1 MIKKL
6 AKSLRQYKKPAILTP
21 IIIAVEVMLEVA
33 IPFTTSFLIDLGIK
47 QGDMGEILK
56 YGGILVA
63 LALTSLTLG
72 IIAGRLSAIASAGFA
87 KNLRRDM
94 FHKVQQYSFSNIDK
108 FSTPSIVTR
117 LTTDVS
123 NIQNSFQMMI
133 RIMVRSPLMIA
144 FSLVMAF
151 RINAQLSLIFLFTL
165 PFLGTGLYIIMKKA
179 HPIFKRA
186 FRVYDKLNR
195 VVQENLRGIRVVK
208 SYVREDYEE
217 KKFKEV
223 SGQMFKDFS
232 AAEKIIALNGPLM
245 QFCTYAGIIL
255 ISWFGAKLIVARSM
269 TEGQLVSL
277 ISYSM
282 QLLISLMMLSMVFV
296 MFTISR
302 ASAERAVE
310 ILDEVPDITNPESPV
325 YEVKSGDIEFEDV
338 SFRYAAGSGNFAL
351 EDVNLKINSGETVGI
366 IGGTG
371 SSKTTLLQLIPR
383 LYDATRGRVLV
394 GGRDVKEY
402 DLKALRDAVA
412 IVLQKNVLFSGTI
425 RENLRWGNE
434 NATEKEMTEACKL
447 AQAHG
452 FISSFPDGY
461 DTRLEQ
467 GGTNLSGG
475 QRQRLCIARALLK
488 NPEILILDD
497 STSAVDTKT
506 DALIRQGMRNYLPG
520 VTKLIV
526 AQRISSVMDADKI
539 VIMEGGTIA
548 AVGTHEQLLAEN
560 EIYRE
565 IFHSQQK
572 AGVLNEA

>member
-1 MIKKL
+1 MIRKL
-6 AKSLRQYKKPAILTP
+6 AKSLREYKKPSILTP
-21 IIIAVEVMLEVA
+21 LIIAVEVLLEVA
-33 IPFTTSFLIDLGIK
+33 IPFTVSFLIDFGVK
-47 QGDMGEILK
+47 QGNMGEILK
-56 YGGILVA
+56 YGAILVT
-63 LALTSLTLG
+63 LALCSLTLG
-72 IIAGRLSAIASAGFA
+72 ILAGRFSAIASAGFA

-94 FHKVQQYSFSNIDK
+94 FYKVQQFSFYNIDK
-108 FSTPSIVTR
+108 FSSASIVTR

-133 RIMVRSPLMIA
+133 RLMVRSPLMIA

-151 RINAQLSLIFLFTL
+151 RINAQLSLIFLFTV
-165 PFLGTGLYIIMKKA
+165 PVLGVGLYLIMTKA

-208 SYVREDYEE
+208 SYVREDFEE
-217 KKFKEV
+217 KKFRDV

-232 AAEKIIALNGPLM
+232 KAETIIAFNGPLM
-245 QFCTYAGIIL
+245 QFVAYAGIIL
-255 ISWFGAKLIVARSM
+255 ISWFGAKLIVGGSM
-269 TEGQLVSL
+269 SEGQLVSL

-282 QLLISLMMLSMVFV
+282 QILISLIMLSMVFV
-296 MFTISR
+296 MMTISR

-310 ILDEVPDITNPESPV
+310 LLDEVPDIADPSNPAYDVP
-325 YEVKSGDIEFEDV
+325 SGDIEFEDV
-338 SFRYAAGSGNFAL
+338 NFSYAKEYGNFCLAG
-351 EDVNLKINSGETVGI
+351 VNLKINSGETVGI

-383 LYDATRGRVLV
+383 LYDATQGRVLV
-394 GGRDVKEY
+394 GGRDVREY
-402 DLKALRDAVA
+402 DIKALRDAVA

-425 RENLRWGNE
+425 KDNLRWGKE
-434 NATEKEMTEACKL
+434 DATLEEMKEACRL
-447 AQAHG
+447 AQAHD

-461 DTRLEQ
+461 DTYIEQ

-488 NPEILILDD
+488 NPKILILDD

-506 DALIRQGMRNYLPG
+506 DALIRQAFKNYLPG

-539 VIMEGGTIA
+539 VIMEGGAVA
-548 AVGTHEQLLAEN
+548 AVGTHEQLLSEN
-560 EIYRE
+560 EIYRD
-565 IFHSQQK
+565 IYHSQQQ
-572 AGVLNEA
+572 GGTLNEN

>member
-1 MIKKL
+1 
-6 AKSLRQYKKPAILTP
+6 
-21 IIIAVEVMLEVA
+21 MLEVA
-33 IPFTTSFLIDLGIK
+33 IPFTVSYLIDLGIK
-47 QGDMGEILK
+47 LGDMGQILK

-63 LALTSLTLG
+63 LALASLALG
-72 IIAGRLSAIASAGFA
+72 ILAGRLSAIASAGFA

-94 FHKVQQYSFSNIDK
+94 YYKVQQYSFSNIDK
-108 FSTPSIVTR
+108 FSTASIVTR
-117 LTTDVS
+117 LTTDVT

-133 RIMVRSPLMIA
+133 RLMVRSPLMIA
-144 FSLVMAF
+144 FSLIMVF
-151 RINAQLSLIFLFTL
+151 RINAQISLIFLFTV
-165 PFLGTGLYIIMKKA
+165 PFLGAGLYLVMTKA

-186 FRVYDKLNR
+186 FRIYDKLNR

-232 AAEKIIALNGPLM
+232 AAERTVALTGPLM
-245 QFCTYAGIIL
+245 QFSTYAGIVL
-255 ISWFGAKLIVARSM
+255 ISWFGAKLIVARTM

-296 MFTISR
+296 TLTISR

-310 ILDEVPDITNPESPV
+310 ILDEAPDITNSENPV
-325 YEVKSGDIEFEDV
+325 REVKSGDIKFEDV
-338 SFRYAAGSGNFAL
+338 SFSYAGNWGNFAL
-351 EDVNLKINSGETVGI
+351 KDINLKIKSGETVGI

-383 LYDATRGRVLV
+383 LYDATRGKVLV
-394 GGRDVKEY
+394 GGRDVREY
-402 DLKALRDAVA
+402 DLKALRDSVA

-425 RENLRWGNE
+425 KENLRWGNE
-434 NATEKEMTEACKL
+434 HATEEEMVQACRL
-447 AQAHG
+447 AQAHD
-452 FISSFPDGY
+452 FIVSFSDGY
-461 DTRLEQ
+461 DTYVEQ

-488 NPEILILDD
+488 RPKILILDD

-506 DALIRQGMRNYLPG
+506 DALIRQGFKNYLPG
-520 VTKLIV
+520 VTKLV
-526 AQRISSVMDADKI
+526 VTQRISSITDADKI

-548 AVGTHEQLLAEN
+548 AMGTHEQLLNEN
-560 EIYRE
+560 EIYRD
-565 IFHSQQK
+565 IYHSQQK
-572 AGVLNEA
+572 GGVLNEA

>member
-1 MIKKL
+1 MIRKL
-6 AKSLRQYKKPAILTP
+6 AKSLREYKKPAVLTP
-21 IIIAVEVMLEVA
+21 IIIAIEVMLEVA
-33 IPFTTSFLIDLGIK
+33 IPFTVSYLIDLGIK
-47 QGDMGEILK
+47 LGDMGQILK

-63 LALTSLTLG
+63 LALASLALG
-72 IIAGRLSAIASAGFA
+72 ILAGRLSAIASAGFA

-94 FHKVQQYSFSNIDK
+94 YYKVQQYSFSNIDK
-108 FSTPSIVTR
+108 FSTASIVTR
-117 LTTDVS
+117 LTTDVT

-133 RIMVRSPLMIA
+133 RLMVRSPLMIA
-144 FSLVMAF
+144 FSLIMVF
-151 RINAQLSLIFLFTL
+151 RINAQLSLIFLFTV
-165 PFLGTGLYIIMKKA
+165 PFLGAGLYLVMTKA

-186 FRVYDKLNR
+186 FRIYDKLNR

-223 SGQMFKDFS
+223 SGQMFKDLS
-232 AAEKIIALNGPLM
+232 AAERTVALTGPLM
-245 QFCTYAGIIL
+245 QFSTYAGIVL
-255 ISWFGAKLIVARSM
+255 ISWFGAKLIVARTM

-296 MFTISR
+296 TLTISR

-310 ILDEVPDITNPESPV
+310 ILDEAPDITNSENPV
-325 YEVKSGDIEFEDV
+325 REVKSGDIKFEDV
-338 SFRYAAGSGNFAL
+338 SFSYAGNWGNFAL
-351 EDVNLKINSGETVGI
+351 KDINLKIKSGETVGI

-383 LYDATRGRVLV
+383 LYDATRGKVLV
-394 GGRDVKEY
+394 GGRDVREY
-402 DLKALRDAVA
+402 DLKALRDSVA

-425 RENLRWGNE
+425 KENLRWGNE
-434 NATEKEMTEACKL
+434 HATEEEMVQACRL
-447 AQAHG
+447 AQAHD
-452 FISSFPDGY
+452 FIVSFSDGY
-461 DTRLEQ
+461 DTYVEQ

-488 NPEILILDD
+488 RPKILILDD

-506 DALIRQGMRNYLPG
+506 DAQIRQGFKNYLPG
-520 VTKLIV
+520 VTKLV
-526 AQRISSVMDADKI
+526 VTQRISSITDADKI

-548 AVGTHEQLLAEN
+548 AMGTHEQLLNEN
-560 EIYRE
+560 EIYRD
-565 IFHSQQK
+565 IYHSQQK
-572 AGVLNEA
+572 GGVLNEA

>member
-1 MIKKL
+1 MIRKL
-6 AKSLRQYKKPAILTP
+6 AKSLREYKKPAVLTP
-21 IIIAVEVMLEVA
+21 IIIAIEVMLEVA
-33 IPFTTSFLIDLGIK
+33 IPFTVSYLIDLGIK
-47 QGDMGEILK
+47 LGDMGQILK

-63 LALTSLTLG
+63 LALASLALG
-72 IIAGRLSAIASAGFA
+72 ILAGRLSAIASAGFA

-94 FHKVQQYSFSNIDK
+94 YYKVQQYSFSNIDK
-108 FSTPSIVTR
+108 FSTASIVTR
-117 LTTDVS
+117 LTTDVT

-133 RIMVRSPLMIA
+133 RLMVRSPLMIA
-144 FSLVMAF
+144 FSLIMVF
-151 RINAQLSLIFLFTL
+151 RINAQISLIFLFTV
-165 PFLGTGLYIIMKKA
+165 PFLGAGLYLVMTKA

-186 FRVYDKLNR
+186 FRIYDKLNR

-232 AAEKIIALNGPLM
+232 AAERTVALTGPLM
-245 QFCTYAGIIL
+245 QFSTYAGIVL
-255 ISWFGAKLIVARSM
+255 ISWFGAKLIVARTM

-296 MFTISR
+296 TLTISR

-310 ILDEVPDITNPESPV
+310 ILDEAPDITNSENPV
-325 YEVKSGDIEFEDV
+325 REVKSGDIKFEDV
-338 SFRYAAGSGNFAL
+338 SFSYAGNWGNFAL
-351 EDVNLKINSGETVGI
+351 KDINLKIKSGETVGI

-383 LYDATRGRVLV
+383 LYDATRGKVLV
-394 GGRDVKEY
+394 GGRDVREY
-402 DLKALRDAVA
+402 DLKALRDSVA

-425 RENLRWGNE
+425 KENLRWGNE
-434 NATEKEMTEACKL
+434 HATEEEMVQACRL
-447 AQAHG
+447 AQAHD
-452 FISSFPDGY
+452 FIVSFSDGY
-461 DTRLEQ
+461 DTYVEQ

-488 NPEILILDD
+488 RPKILILDD

-506 DALIRQGMRNYLPG
+506 DALIRQGFKNYLPG
-520 VTKLIV
+520 VTKLV
-526 AQRISSVMDADKI
+526 VTQRISSITDADKI

-548 AVGTHEQLLAEN
+548 AMGTHEQLLNEN
-560 EIYRE
+560 EIYRD
-565 IFHSQQK
+565 IYHSQQK
-572 AGVLNEA
+572 GGVLNEA

>member
-1 MIKKL
+1 MIRKL
-6 AKSLRQYKKPAILTP
+6 AKSLREYKKPAVLTP
-21 IIIAVEVMLEVA
+21 IIIAIEVMLEVA
-33 IPFTTSFLIDLGIK
+33 IPFTVSYLIDLGIK
-47 QGDMGEILK
+47 LGDMGQILK

-63 LALTSLTLG
+63 LALASLALG
-72 IIAGRLSAIASAGFA
+72 ILAGRLSAIASAGFA

-94 FHKVQQYSFSNIDK
+94 YYKVQQYSFSNIDK
-108 FSTPSIVTR
+108 FSTASIVTR
-117 LTTDVS
+117 LTTDVT

-133 RIMVRSPLMIA
+133 RLMVRSPLMIA
-144 FSLVMAF
+144 FSLIMVF
-151 RINAQLSLIFLFTL
+151 RINAQISLIFLFTV
-165 PFLGTGLYIIMKKA
+165 PFLGAGLYLVMTKA

-186 FRVYDKLNR
+186 FRIYDKLNR

-232 AAEKIIALNGPLM
+232 AAERTVALTGPLM
-245 QFCTYAGIIL
+245 QFSTYAGIVL
-255 ISWFGAKLIVARSM
+255 ISWFGAKLIVARTM

-296 MFTISR
+296 TLTISR

-310 ILDEVPDITNPESPV
+310 ILDEAPDITNSENPV
-325 YEVKSGDIEFEDV
+325 REVKSGDIKFEDV
-338 SFRYAAGSGNFAL
+338 SFSYAGNWGNFAL
-351 EDVNLKINSGETVGI
+351 KDINLKIKSGETVGI

-383 LYDATRGRVLV
+383 LYDATRGKVLV
-394 GGRDVKEY
+394 GGRDVREY
-402 DLKALRDAVA
+402 DLKALRDSVA

-425 RENLRWGNE
+425 KENLRWGNE
-434 NATEKEMTEACKL
+434 HATEEEMVQACRL
-447 AQAHG
+447 AQAHD
-452 FISSFPDGY
+452 FIVSFSDGY
-461 DTRLEQ
+461 DTYVEQ

-488 NPEILILDD
+488 RPKILILDD

-506 DALIRQGMRNYLPG
+506 DAQIRQGFKNYLPG
-520 VTKLIV
+520 VTKLV
-526 AQRISSVMDADKI
+526 VTQRISSITDADKI

-548 AVGTHEQLLAEN
+548 AMGTHEQLLNEN
-560 EIYRE
+560 EIYRD
-565 IFHSQQK
+565 IYHSQQK
-572 AGVLNEA
+572 GGVLNEA

>member
-108 FSTPSIVTR
+108 FSTASIVTR

-133 RIMVRSPLMIA
+133 RLMVRSPLMIA

-151 RINAQLSLIFLFTL
+151 RINAQLSLVFLFTV

-488 NPEILILDD
+488 NPKILILDD

>member
-108 FSTPSIVTR
+108 FSTASIVTR

-133 RIMVRSPLMIA
+133 RLMVRSPLMIA

-488 NPEILILDD
+488 NPKILILDD

>member
-1 MIKKL
+1 MIRKL
-6 AKSLRQYKKPAILTP
+6 AKSLREYKKPAVLTP
-21 IIIAVEVMLEVA
+21 IIIAIEVMLEVA
-33 IPFTTSFLIDLGIK
+33 IPFTVSYLIDLGIK
-47 QGDMGEILK
+47 LGDMGQILK

-63 LALTSLTLG
+63 LALASLALG
-72 IIAGRLSAIASAGFA
+72 ILAGRLSAIASAGFA

-94 FHKVQQYSFSNIDK
+94 YYKVQQYSFSNIDK
-108 FSTPSIVTR
+108 FSTASIVTR
-117 LTTDVS
+117 LTTDVT

-133 RIMVRSPLMIA
+133 RLMVRSPLMIA
-144 FSLVMAF
+144 FSLIMVF
-151 RINAQLSLIFLFTL
+151 RINAQISLIFLFTV
-165 PFLGTGLYIIMKKA
+165 PFLGAGLYLVMTKA

-186 FRVYDKLNR
+186 FRIYDKLNR

-232 AAEKIIALNGPLM
+232 AAERTVALTGPLM
-245 QFCTYAGIIL
+245 QFSTYAGIVL
-255 ISWFGAKLIVARSM
+255 ISWFGAKLIVARTM

-296 MFTISR
+296 TLTISR

-310 ILDEVPDITNPESPV
+310 ILDEAPDITNSENPV
-325 YEVKSGDIEFEDV
+325 REVKSGDIKFEDV
-338 SFRYAAGSGNFAL
+338 SFSYAGNWGNFAL
-351 EDVNLKINSGETVGI
+351 KDINLKIKSGETVGI

-383 LYDATRGRVLV
+383 LYDATRGKVLV
-394 GGRDVKEY
+394 GGRDVREY

-425 RENLRWGNE
+425 KENLRWGNE
-434 NATEKEMTEACKL
+434 HATEEEMVQACRL
-447 AQAHG
+447 AQAHD
-452 FISSFPDGY
+452 FIVSFPDGY
-461 DTRLEQ
+461 DTYVEQ

-488 NPEILILDD
+488 RPKILILDD

-506 DALIRQGMRNYLPG
+506 DALIRQGFKNYLPG
-520 VTKLIV
+520 VTKLV
-526 AQRISSVMDADKI
+526 VTQRISSITDADKI

-548 AVGTHEQLLAEN
+548 AMGTHEQLLNEN
-560 EIYRE
+560 EIYRD
-565 IFHSQQK
+565 IYHSQQK
-572 AGVLNEA
+572 GGVLNEA

>member
-108 FSTPSIVTR
+108 FSTASIVTR

-488 NPEILILDD
+488 NPKILILDD

>member
-1 MIKKL
+1 MIRKL
-6 AKSLRQYKKPAILTP
+6 AKSLREYKKPAVLTP
-21 IIIAVEVMLEVA
+21 IIIAIEVMLEVA
-33 IPFTTSFLIDLGIK
+33 IPFTVSYLIDLGIK
-47 QGDMGEILK
+47 LGNMGQILK

-63 LALTSLTLG
+63 LALASLALG
-72 IIAGRLSAIASAGFA
+72 ILAGRLSAIASAGFA

-94 FHKVQQYSFSNIDK
+94 YYKVQQYSFSNIDK
-108 FSTPSIVTR
+108 FSTASIVTR
-117 LTTDVS
+117 LTTDVT

-133 RIMVRSPLMIA
+133 RLMVRSPLMIA
-144 FSLVMAF
+144 FSLIMVF
-151 RINAQLSLIFLFTL
+151 RINAQLSLIFLFTV
-165 PFLGTGLYIIMKKA
+165 PFLGAGLYLVMTKA

-186 FRVYDKLNR
+186 FRIYDKLNR

-232 AAEKIIALNGPLM
+232 AAERTVALTGPLM
-245 QFCTYAGIIL
+245 QFSTYAGIVL
-255 ISWFGAKLIVARSM
+255 ISWFGAKLIVARTM

-296 MFTISR
+296 TLTISR

-310 ILDEVPDITNPESPV
+310 ILDEAPDITNSENPV
-325 YEVKSGDIEFEDV
+325 REVKSGDIKFEDV
-338 SFRYAAGSGNFAL
+338 SFSYAGNWGNFAL
-351 EDVNLKINSGETVGI
+351 KDINLKIKSGETVGI

-383 LYDATRGRVLV
+383 LYDATRGKVLV
-394 GGRDVKEY
+394 GGRDVREY
-402 DLKALRDAVA
+402 DLKALRDSVA

-425 RENLRWGNE
+425 KENLRWGNE
-434 NATEKEMTEACKL
+434 HATEEEMVQACRL
-447 AQAHG
+447 AQAHD
-452 FISSFPDGY
+452 FIVSFSDGY
-461 DTRLEQ
+461 DTYVEQ

-488 NPEILILDD
+488 RPKILILDD

-506 DALIRQGMRNYLPG
+506 DALIRQGFKNYLPG
-520 VTKLIV
+520 VTKLV
-526 AQRISSVMDADKI
+526 VTQRISSITDADKI

-548 AVGTHEQLLAEN
+548 AMGTHEQLLNEN
-560 EIYRE
+560 EIYRD
-565 IFHSQQK
+565 IYHSQQK
-572 AGVLNEA
+572 GGVLNEA

>member
-1 MIKKL
+1 MIRKL
-6 AKSLRQYKKPAILTP
+6 AKSLREYKKPAVLTP
-21 IIIAVEVMLEVA
+21 IIIAIEVMLEVA
-33 IPFTTSFLIDLGIK
+33 IPFTVSYLIDLGIK
-47 QGDMGEILK
+47 LGDMGQILK

-63 LALTSLTLG
+63 LALASLALG
-72 IIAGRLSAIASAGFA
+72 ILAGRLSAIASAGFA

-94 FHKVQQYSFSNIDK
+94 YYKVQQYSFSNIDK
-108 FSTPSIVTR
+108 FSTASIVTR
-117 LTTDVS
+117 LTTDVT

-133 RIMVRSPLMIA
+133 RLMVRSPLMIA
-144 FSLVMAF
+144 FSLIMVF
-151 RINAQLSLIFLFTL
+151 RINAQLSLIFLFTV
-165 PFLGTGLYIIMKKA
+165 PFLGAGLYLVMTKA

-186 FRVYDKLNR
+186 FRIYDKLNR

-232 AAEKIIALNGPLM
+232 AAERTVALTGPLM
-245 QFCTYAGIIL
+245 QFSTYAGIVL
-255 ISWFGAKLIVARSM
+255 ISWFGAKLIVARTM

-296 MFTISR
+296 TLTISR

-310 ILDEVPDITNPESPV
+310 ILDEAPDITNSENPV
-325 YEVKSGDIEFEDV
+325 REVKSGDIKFEDV
-338 SFRYAAGSGNFAL
+338 SFSYAGNWGNFAL
-351 EDVNLKINSGETVGI
+351 KDINLKIKSGETVGI

-383 LYDATRGRVLV
+383 LYDATRGKVLV
-394 GGRDVKEY
+394 GGRDVREY
-402 DLKALRDAVA
+402 DLKALRDSVA

-425 RENLRWGNE
+425 KENLRWGNE
-434 NATEKEMTEACKL
+434 HATEEEMVQACRL
-447 AQAHG
+447 AQAHD
-452 FISSFPDGY
+452 FIVSFSDGY
-461 DTRLEQ
+461 DTYVEQ

-488 NPEILILDD
+488 RPKILILDD

-506 DALIRQGMRNYLPG
+506 DALIRQGFKNYLPG
-520 VTKLIV
+520 VTKLV
-526 AQRISSVMDADKI
+526 VTQRISSITDADKI

-548 AVGTHEQLLAEN
+548 AMGTHEQLLNEN
-560 EIYRE
+560 EIYRD
-565 IFHSQQK
+565 IYHSQQK
-572 AGVLNEA
+572 GGVLNEA

>member
-1 MIKKL
+1 MIRKL
-6 AKSLRQYKKPAILTP
+6 AKSLREYKKPAVLTP
-21 IIIAVEVMLEVA
+21 IIIAIEVMLEVA
-33 IPFTTSFLIDLGIK
+33 IPFTVSYLIDLGIK
-47 QGDMGEILK
+47 LGDMGQILK

-63 LALTSLTLG
+63 LALASLALG
-72 IIAGRLSAIASAGFA
+72 ILAGRLSAIASAGFA

-94 FHKVQQYSFSNIDK
+94 YYKVQQYSFSNIDK
-108 FSTPSIVTR
+108 FSTASIVTR
-117 LTTDVS
+117 LTTDVT

-133 RIMVRSPLMIA
+133 RLMVRSPLMIA
-144 FSLVMAF
+144 FSLIMVF
-151 RINAQLSLIFLFTL
+151 RINAQISLIFLFTV
-165 PFLGTGLYIIMKKA
+165 PFLGAGLYLVMTKA

-186 FRVYDKLNR
+186 FRIYDKLNR
-195 VVQENLRGIRVVK
+195 VVQENLRGIRVIK

-232 AAEKIIALNGPLM
+232 AAERTVALTGPLM
-245 QFCTYAGIIL
+245 QFSTYAGIVL
-255 ISWFGAKLIVARSM
+255 ISWFGAKLIVARTM

-296 MFTISR
+296 TLTISR

-310 ILDEVPDITNPESPV
+310 ILDEAPDITNSENPV
-325 YEVKSGDIEFEDV
+325 REVKSGDIKFEDV
-338 SFRYAAGSGNFAL
+338 SFSYAGNWGNFAL
-351 EDVNLKINSGETVGI
+351 KDINLKIKSGETVGI

-383 LYDATRGRVLV
+383 LYDATRGKVLV
-394 GGRDVKEY
+394 GGRDVREY
-402 DLKALRDAVA
+402 DLKALRDSVA

-425 RENLRWGNE
+425 KENLRWGNE
-434 NATEKEMTEACKL
+434 HATEEEMVQACRL
-447 AQAHG
+447 AQAHD
-452 FISSFPDGY
+452 FIVSFPDGY
-461 DTRLEQ
+461 DTYVEQ

-488 NPEILILDD
+488 RPKILILDD

-506 DALIRQGMRNYLPG
+506 DALIRQGFKNYLPG
-520 VTKLIV
+520 VTKLV
-526 AQRISSVMDADKI
+526 VTQRISSITDADKI

-548 AVGTHEQLLAEN
+548 AMGTHEQLLNEN
-560 EIYRE
+560 EIYRD
-565 IFHSQQK
+565 IYHSQQK
-572 AGVLNEA
+572 GGVLNEA